1 MICIEE
7 ERVNV
12 GAETCHVFR
21 KEFDIVIGWIADR
34 LQKGFGGDSIMPDF
48 YRFSSLC
55 CFAALL
61 GRQIVF
67 ATFFSLFEMHE
78 NVSINKRQA
87 AKGTHGT
94 RARAFTGSVCKRSS
108 F

>member
-12 GAETCHVFR
+12 GAETCHCHVFGE
-21 KEFDIVIGWIADR
+21 EFDIVIGWIADR

-67 ATFFSLFEMHE
+67 ATFLSL
-78 NVSINKRQA
+78 
-87 AKGTHGT
+87 
-94 RARAFTGSVCKRSS
+94 
-108 F
+108 